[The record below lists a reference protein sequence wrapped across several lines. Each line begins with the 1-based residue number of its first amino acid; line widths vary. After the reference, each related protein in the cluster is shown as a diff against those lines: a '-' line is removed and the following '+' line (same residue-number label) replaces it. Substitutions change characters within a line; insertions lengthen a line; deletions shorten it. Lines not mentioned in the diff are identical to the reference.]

1 MTGTWHFSAL
11 DVSLVEGWMAE
22 AEAEGLAEP
31 EGEVG
36 GEPGRGAEEEADGEA
51 AEGEEA
57 EGEAEGEAETR
68 GPLRAG
74 LRAAE
79 GGGAAEG
86 LLRGA
91 RAEALARGERAARPR
106 GEEGEE
112 VPLALG
118 VVLATLMEAE
128 GGGAG
133 FLTALLGGCSIALI
147 FVIFKTVT

>member
-1 MTGTWHFSAL
+1 
-11 DVSLVEGWMAE
+11 MAE

-31 EGEVG
+31 EGEPG
-36 GEPGRGAEEEADGEA
+36 GEPGRGAEEEADGEE
-51 AEGEEA
+51 AEGEE
-57 EGEAEGEAETR
+57 EGEAETR

-106 GEEGEE
+106 GEEGEGA
-112 VPLALG
+112 PLALG
-118 VVLATLMEAE
+118 VVLATLIEAE

-133 FLTALLGGCSIALI
+133 FLTTLLGGCSIALI